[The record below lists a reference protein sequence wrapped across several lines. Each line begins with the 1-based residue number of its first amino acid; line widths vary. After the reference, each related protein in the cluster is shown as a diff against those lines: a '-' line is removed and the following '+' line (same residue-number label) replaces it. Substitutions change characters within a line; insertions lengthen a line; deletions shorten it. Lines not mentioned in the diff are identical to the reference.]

1 MTRMRSRDKR
11 KARQHKQSTRNGQR
25 FSIAGLAFT
34 DRIFRHAE
42 QAARD
47 DFLSAEQVTKIMVAT
62 RLALVNMVNG
72 DSTENDCAMVAR
84 QMDFAVKIAEQGIGI
99 DHISIFE
106 RAQEACA
113 RAVARGKNTGI
124 WRFDGPGLQDV
135 DIAVDLFEQLC
146 SIIKLS
152 EFDIALAK
160 VEEAI
165 DEGNIIYVEQVAA

>member
-1 MTRMRSRDKR
+1 MARIRSRDKR
-11 KARQHKQSTRNGQR
+11 KARKYKQSTRNGQQ
-25 FSIAGLAFT
+25 FSAAGLAFT
-34 DRIFRHAE
+34 DQLFRRAE
-42 QAARD
+42 RQERD
-47 DFLSAEQVTKIMVAT
+47 QFLSPEQVTNIMVAT

-72 DSTENDCAMVAR
+72 NSTENDCEMVSS
-84 QMDFAVKIAEQGIGI
+84 QMNFAVKIAEQGVGI

-113 RAVARGKNTGI
+113 RAVARGQNTGI

-135 DIAVDLFEQLC
+135 RIAVDLFAQQC
-146 SIIKLS
+146 SITKLY

-165 DEGNIIYVEQVAA
+165 DEGNTIYVERVAV